1 MLDFYF
7 EAMIIRVIKRIL
19 TPISMKKT
27 ISILFASLIFF
38 GILAVSFAFIIF
50 KQFSENLP
58 DYEQLKNYNPMIT
71 TRLYAS
77 DGSLISEFSKEKRI
91 FVPIDSIPTNLIN
104 AFLAAEDANF
114 YKHSGIDLFAIF
126 RTSVTN
132 TFGAISGEGGMGG
145 ASTITQQVVK
155 NFLLTRERTFQRK
168 IKEAIL
174 AYRMSKT
181 FPKDRIL
188 ELYLNQIYLGSGAY
202 GVAAAAQVYFD
213 KSIDELSLEEVAL
226 LATLPKAPSK
236 LDPRKNIQKAK
247 DRRNWV
253 IDRMMAE
260 NFIEE
265 KVGKIAMEQ
274 PIILKNRID
283 QDAIKAS
290 FFSDSVKKELTN
302 LYGSDNVF
310 ENGIVVRT
318 TLDPKIQNIGII
330 AFEKGIEDYDKKHGY
345 RGAIGQIDV
354 SGKWQQELEK
364 FDPKKLYKETW
375 LKAVVLSIS
384 KDLASI
390 GIENGELGSI
400 EFNSIKWAKRYKTID
415 SRGPAPKK
423 IDDVLKVGDIILV
436 EKTAKLSVYNLKQ
449 IPEVNGGFVALDPH
463 TGRVI
468 AMSGGYV
475 DQPNQFNRSTQALRQ
490 PGSTMKTFGYI
501 AALENGFTPASVVM
515 DEEIS
520 LNQGV
525 GLPPYRPSNYSGE
538 YYGLTTLRTG
548 LEQSR
553 NVATV
558 RLADMVGLNKVV
570 EVVKR
575 FGVNDNPKQIYS
587 LVLGST
593 ETTVMRLATA
603 YGMMVNGGKKITP
616 SMIEKIQDRD
626 GKTIYKRDKRNCSN
640 CLINNLNDYTE
651 KSAENLP
658 MPTLEDD
665 RESITDSATSYQIT
679 SMLQGVVDRG
689 TAAKAR
695 SIGKIVG
702 GKTGTTNNSFDSWF
716 VGFSPDL
723 VMAVYVGFDSP
734 RSLGDEETGAS
745 VALPIFIDFMKE
757 AMRDK
762 PSIPFRV
769 PNTVKLV
776 KIDRT
781 TGKYPTPST
790 PKDKVFFEALKS
802 EDTID
807 EESNQNTEDYPEN
820 QNNENQSNDDSMDD
834 NQPTGIY

>member
-1 MLDFYF
+1 
-7 EAMIIRVIKRIL
+7 
-19 TPISMKKT
+19 MKKT
-27 ISILFASLIFF
+27 FSILFASFIFI
-38 GILAVSFAFIIF
+38 GVLCLSFAFIIF

-91 FVPIDSIPTNLIN
+91 FVPIDTIPKNLIN

-132 TFGAISGEGGMGG
+132 AFGVLSGEGGMGG

-174 AYRMSKT
+174 AYRMSKS
-181 FPKDRIL
+181 FPKERIL

-202 GVAAAAQVYFD
+202 GVAAAAQAYFD
-213 KSIDELSLEEVAL
+213 KSVDELTLEEFAL

-247 DRRNWV
+247 ERRNWV
-253 IDRMMAE
+253 LDRMIAE

-265 KVGKIAMEQ
+265 KDGKLAMEQ
-274 PIILKNRID
+274 PIILKTRVD
-283 QDAIKAS
+283 QELIRAS
-290 FFSDSVKKELTN
+290 FFSDNVKKELTE

-310 ENGIVVRT
+310 ENGIVVST
-318 TLDPKIQNIGII
+318 TLDPKLQNIGIN

-345 RGAIGQIDV
+345 RGAIGKIDI
-354 SGKWQQELEK
+354 SGKWQEVLQK
-364 FDPKKLYKETW
+364 FDTKKLYKETW
-375 LKAVVLSIS
+375 SKAVVLSIS

-390 GIENGELGSI
+390 GVENGDLGSI
-400 EFNSIKWAKRYKTID
+400 EFSSLKWAKKYKTID
-415 SRGPAPKK
+415 SRGPIPKK
-423 IDDVLKVGDIILV
+423 ITEILEIGDVILV
-436 EKTAKLSVYNLKQ
+436 EKSNKEGVYNLRQ
-449 IPEVNGGFVALDPH
+449 IPEVNGAFVALDPH
-463 TGRVI
+463 TGRVL

-475 DQPNQFNRSTQALRQ
+475 DLPNQFNRATQAMRQ

-520 LNQGV
+520 LNQGS
-525 GLPPYRPSNYSGE
+525 GLPPYRPSNYSGDF
-538 YYGLTTLRTG
+538 YGLTTLRTG

-553 NVATV
+553 NVTTV
-558 RLADMVGLNKVV
+558 RMADMVGLEKIVD
-570 EVVKR
+570 VVKR
-575 FGVNDNPKQIYS
+575 FGVNENPKRIYS

-593 ETTVMRLATA
+593 ETTVLKLATA

-616 SMIEKIQDRD
+616 LMIEKIQDRD
-626 GKTIYKRDKRNCSN
+626 GKTIYKRDKRDCRNCF
-640 CLINNLNDYTE
+640 INNLNDYIE
-651 KSAENLP
+651 KAPEQLP
-658 MPTLEDD
+658 IPYLDD
-665 RESITDSATSYQIT
+665 LKEQITDSATAYQIT

-689 TAAKAR
+689 TAARAK

-723 VMAVYVGFDSP
+723 VMAVYIGFDTP
-734 RSLGDEETGAS
+734 KSLGDEETGAS
-745 VALPIFIDFMKE
+745 VAMPVFIDFMKE
-757 AMRDK
+757 AIKDK
-762 PSIPFRV
+762 PSVPFRM
-769 PNTVKLV
+769 PNSVKLV
-776 KIDRT
+776 KIDRS
-781 TGKYPTPST
+781 TGKYPNPST
-790 PKDKVFFEALKS
+790 PKDKIFFEALKI
-802 EDTID
+802 EDEID
-807 EESNQNTEDYPEN
+807 ESQIEDNSIKSDENSSENKNSEESKEKDLEPKIE
-820 QNNENQSNDDSMDD
+820 D

>member
-1 MLDFYF
+1 
-7 EAMIIRVIKRIL
+7 
-19 TPISMKKT
+19 MKKT
-27 ISILFASLIFF
+27 FSILFASLVFI
-38 GILAVSFAFIIF
+38 AVLCLSFAFIVF

-91 FVPIDSIPTNLIN
+91 FVPIDTIPKNLIN

-126 RTSVTN
+126 RTSLTN
-132 TFGAISGEGGMGG
+132 AFGVLSGEGSMGG

-174 AYRMSKT
+174 AYRMSKS
-181 FPKDRIL
+181 FPKERIL

-213 KSIDELSLEEVAL
+213 KSVDELTLEEFAL

-247 DRRNWV
+247 ERRNWV
-253 IDRMMAE
+253 IDRMIAE

-265 KVGKIAMEQ
+265 KDGKLAMEQ
-274 PIILKNRID
+274 PIILKTRID
-283 QDAIKAS
+283 QELIRAS
-290 FFSDSVKKELTN
+290 FFSDAVKKELTE

-310 ENGIVVRT
+310 ENGIVVST
-318 TLDPKIQNIGII
+318 TLDPKLQNIGIN

-345 RGAIGQIDV
+345 RGALGKIDTID
-354 SGKWQQELEK
+354 KWQEHLQK

-375 LKAVVLSIS
+375 LKAIVLSLS

-390 GIENGELGSI
+390 GVENGEISSI
-400 EFNSIKWAKRYKTID
+400 EFSSLKWARKYKTIN
-415 SRGPAPKK
+415 SRGPVPKK
-423 IDDVLKVGDIILV
+423 ITEVLEIGDVILV
-436 EKTAKLSVYNLKQ
+436 EKSTKEGTYNLRQ
-449 IPEVNGGFVALDPH
+449 IPEVNGGFVAMDPH
-463 TGRVI
+463 TGRVL

-475 DQPNQFNRSTQALRQ
+475 DLPNQFNRATQAMRQ

-520 LNQGV
+520 LNQGI
-525 GLPPYRPSNYSGE
+525 GLPPYRPSNYSGDF
-538 YYGLTTLRTG
+538 YGLTTLRTG

-553 NVATV
+553 NVTTV
-558 RLADMVGLNKVV
+558 RMADMVGLEKVV
-570 EVVKR
+570 DVVKR
-575 FGVNDNPKQIYS
+575 FGVNERPKQIYS

-593 ETTVMRLATA
+593 ETTVLKLATA
-603 YGMMVNGGKKITP
+603 YGMMVNGGKKIIP
-616 SMIEKIQDRD
+616 SMLEKIQDRD
-626 GKTIYKRDKRNCSN
+626 GKTIYKRDKRECKNCF
-640 CLINNLNDYTE
+640 INNLNDYIE
-651 KSAENLP
+651 KAPEQLP
-658 MPTLEDD
+658 MPYIEDSQ
-665 RESITDSATSYQIT
+665 EQITDSATAYQIT

-689 TAAKAR
+689 TASRAK

-723 VMAVYVGFDSP
+723 VMAVYIGFDTP
-734 RSLGDEETGAS
+734 KSLGEEETGAS
-745 VALPIFIDFMKE
+745 VAMPVFIDFMKE
-757 AMRDK
+757 TMKDK
-762 PSIPFRV
+762 PSVPFRM
-769 PNTVKLV
+769 PNSVKLV
-776 KIDRT
+776 KIDKS
-781 TGKYPTPST
+781 TGKYPNPTT
-790 PKDKVFFEALKS
+790 PKEKIFFEALKI
-802 EDTID
+802 EDEIQENEIVD
-807 EESNQNTEDYPEN
+807 EALNEDEVKDESGNLKQPQEN
-820 QNNENQSNDDSMDD
+820 SKEKPLEKNLED